1 MRHDENINQ
10 LLEATAYDR
19 DGDKIGGV
27 SGVYLDD
34 QTGEPMWVTVNTGFF
49 GLSSSFAPLAGS
61 SLDGDRLTLAAD
73 KDAVKDAPNVDEDG
87 HITRQQED
95 ELYRYYQVDTASVEG
110 DRMRTRRWDRDH
122 DDLRDDDML
131 DKDRDGRGPVG
142 EVLDGPDRGGPLDR
156 DADGRGPVGEV
167 LDGPESDYDDRDERA
182 KHRADDPMFDKDRD
196 GRGPVGEVLDGP
208 DRGGA
213 LDRDADGRGPVGEVL
228 DGPDGDRDAG
238 LLEDDRRDRRDDL
251 EGDPA
256 YRNDPA
262 YIQDQAAQGDE
273 RYVDN
278 ERLLDE
284 RHDEPGLAGD
294 YTEGDLS
301 GRPDAADGPLGERR
315 RGANPIDDIFDAPD
329 QGNPRNV

>member
-87 HITRQQED
+87 HITREQED

-142 EVLDGPDRGGPLDR
+142 EVLDGPDRGG
-156 DADGRGPVGEV
+156 
-167 LDGPESDYDDRDERA
+167 
-182 KHRADDPMFDKDRD
+182 
-196 GRGPVGEVLDGP
+196 
-208 DRGGA
+208 A

-228 DGPDGDRDAG
+228 DGPDGDGDAG

>member
-196 GRGPVGEVLDGP
+196 
-208 DRGGA
+208 
-213 LDRDADGRGPVGEVL
+213 
-228 DGPDGDRDAG
+228 AG

>member
-87 HITRQQED
+87 HITREQED
-95 ELYRYYQVDTASVEG
+95 ELYRYYQVDTAG
-110 DRMRTRRWDRDH
+110 IDADRMRTRRWEREGDDH
-122 DDLRDDDML
+122 LDVDERAKHRADDPMF

-167 LDGPESDYDDRDERA
+167 LDGP
-182 KHRADDPMFDKDRD
+182 
-196 GRGPVGEVLDGP
+196 
-208 DRGGA
+208 
-213 LDRDADGRGPVGEVL
+213 
-228 DGPDGDRDAG
+228 
-238 LLEDDRRDRRDDL
+238 DDRRD
-251 EGDPA
+251 DPA
-256 YRNDPA
+256 YRNDPSFLE
-262 YIQDQAAQGDE
+262 DQVDDGRE
-273 RYVDN
+273 RYVDD
-278 ERLLDE
+278 ERMRDD

-294 YTEGDLS
+294 YVEGDLS

-315 RGANPIDDIFDAPD
+315 RGADPIDNIFDAPD

>member
-87 HITRQQED
+87 HITREQED

-122 DDLRDDDML
+122 DDQR
-131 DKDRDGRGPVG
+131 
-142 EVLDGPDRGGPLDR
+142 
-156 DADGRGPVGEV
+156 
-167 LDGPESDYDDRDERA
+167 PESDYDDRDERA